1 MWPISNSNKTD
12 AFFCAIVLFIARLCP
27 FTDNAFSDAALNS
40 SWLRCV
46 MILEHFKTQ
55 IQSVNRAMEVLQC
68 LDSRVTELRE
78 GGMSLNPYSN
88 NLRLS

>member
-1 MWPISNSNKTD
+1 
-12 AFFCAIVLFIARLCP
+12 
-27 FTDNAFSDAALNS
+27 
-40 SWLRCV
+40 

-55 IQSVNRAMEVLQC
+55 IQSVNRAMEMLQC

-78 GGMSLNPYSN
+78 GGMSLTPYSN